1 VDYASSLLGLLPGAR
16 RGPPGV
22 KELLSKVAT
31 YLPAEQVERVRQ
43 ATEFGAAAHQGQKRL
58 SGEPYITHPVAAAE
72 ILAELHLDADT
83 LVGAILH
90 DVIEDT
96 PIAKADIAKQF
107 GNDVAEIVD
116 GVTKLDQIRF
126 KNREEAQAE
135 NFRKMLLAMVRDLR
149 VILVKL
155 ADRTHNLRTI
165 DALPPAKRR
174 AIARETLDI
183 YAPVAERLGLYS
195 MKLELEDLGFR
206 TLYPQRY
213 RVIERA
219 LKKARGNQKEFLGK
233 IHKQFELA
241 LKKAGIGAR
250 VEAREKHLYSIYRKM
265 LRKRATLAEI
275 VDVYGLR
282 IIVDGVDTS
291 YRALGVVHSV
301 YKPMPGRFKDYVAIP
316 RINGYQSLH
325 TTLFGPNGVPIEVQ
339 IRTEDMDRVAES
351 GIAAHWKYKE
361 GDSEGSAQQ
370 ERARKWLSNLVELQ
384 EGGNSEEFIESVKVD
399 LFPDKVYVFT
409 PKGEIL
415 RLPRGATVV
424 DFAYAVHTDIGN
436 RCVAAK
442 VDRRLAP
449 LRTVLRNG
457 QTIQIITAKGARPNP
472 SWVNFVVTA
481 KARSAVRHYLKT
493 LRRGEAEE
501 LGRRLLGQA
510 LAEFDREL
518 SDISETAWAAALPEL
533 GLKSAGELYEKLGL
547 GERLAP
553 LVARRLL
560 PAVTGTD
567 GVAPGGDEGGAIAAT
582 AGASASGAAPA
593 AGAGGA
599 AGSGTG
605 APLAVAGTEGL
616 LVTYANCCH
625 PLPHEPILAFLSSGR
640 GIVIHRA
647 TCGNVEDYH
656 KHPEKWLPVS
666 WQHKIAR
673 QFLAEIRIESVNRMG
688 VLAALSAAIASTQ
701 TNVVHVTI
709 EQRDAETSVIV
720 FVLEVSDRKH
730 LARVVRIVR
739 RMPDV
744 LRVERTMAGVRRPEN
759 IRSGRGPRRPP
770 AAAM

>member
-1 VDYASSLLGLLPGAR
+1 VDYASSLLGFLPGAK
-16 RGPPGV
+16 RGTPGV
-22 KELLSKVAT
+22 KELLSKVSS
-31 YLPAEQVERVRQ
+31 YLPAEQVQRIKE
-43 ATEFGAAAHQGQKRL
+43 AAEFGAAAHQGQTRV

-72 ILAELHLDADT
+72 ILADLHLDADT
-83 LVGAILH
+83 IVGAILH

-96 PIAKADIAKQF
+96 PIAKADIAARF

-165 DALPPAKRR
+165 DVLAPAKRR

-219 LKKARGNQKEFLGK
+219 LKRARGNQKEFLNK
-233 IHKQFELA
+233 IRAQLVAA
-241 LKKAGIGAR
+241 LKKASIPGG

-265 LRKRATLAEI
+265 LRKRSTLAEI

-282 IIVDGVDTS
+282 ISVESVDTC
-291 YRALGVVHSV
+291 YRTLGVVHSV
-301 YKPMPGRFKDYVAIP
+301 YKPMPGRFKDYIAIP
-316 RINGYQSLH
+316 RVNGYQSLH

-339 IRTEDMDRVAES
+339 IRTDDMNRVAES
-351 GIAAHWKYKE
+351 GIAAHWKYKGGE
-361 GDSEGSAQQ
+361 HEGSAQQ
-370 ERARKWLSNLVELQ
+370 ERARKWLSNLVEM
-384 EGGNSEEFIESVKVD
+384 EEVGNSEEFIESVKVD

-409 PKGEIL
+409 PRGEIL

-442 VDRRLAP
+442 IDRRLTP

-457 QTIQIITAKGARPNP
+457 QTIQIITAKGATPNP

-481 KARSAVRHYLKT
+481 KARAAIRHYLKG
-493 LRRGEAEE
+493 LRRHEAAE

-510 LAEFDREL
+510 LAEF
-518 SDISETAWAAALPEL
+518 
-533 GLKSAGELYEKLGL
+533 GLKLDAVDPAAMRSALSEFGLKEVDELYEKVGL

-560 PAVTGTD
+560 PVERAD
-567 GVAPGGDEGGAIAAT
+567 VANGAAT
-582 AGASASGAAPA
+582 
-593 AGAGGA
+593 
-599 AGSGTG
+599 
-605 APLAVAGTEGL
+605 PLAVAGTEGL
-616 LVTYANCCH
+616 LVSYAHCCY
-625 PLPHEPILAFLSSGR
+625 PLPNDPILAFLSTGR
-640 GIVIHRA
+640 GIVMHRD
-647 TCGNVEDYH
+647 TCANVEDYH

-666 WQHKIAR
+666 WQHKPGR
-673 QFLAEIRIESVNRMG
+673 LFLSEIRIETVSRMG
-688 VLAALSAAIASTQ
+688 VLAAVSAGIAGTQ
-701 TNVVHVTI
+701 TNVSHVSI
-709 EQRDAETSVIV
+709 EQRDAEVSVIV
-720 FVLEVSDRKH
+720 FVLEIADRKH
-730 LARVVRIVR
+730 LARVMRVVR

-744 LRVERTMAGVRRPEN
+744 LRVVRTIATHTHGHERAD
-759 IRSGRGPRRPP
+759 P
-770 AAAM
+770 APSADN